1 MKQPSIRFMQAQ
13 RCLLKSRRSRV
24 MAYQC
29 VQLLRRQFKE
39 SGIHKSWSS
48 LRQTL
53 STQGL

>member
-1 MKQPSIRFMQAQ
+1 
-13 RCLLKSRRSRV
+13 